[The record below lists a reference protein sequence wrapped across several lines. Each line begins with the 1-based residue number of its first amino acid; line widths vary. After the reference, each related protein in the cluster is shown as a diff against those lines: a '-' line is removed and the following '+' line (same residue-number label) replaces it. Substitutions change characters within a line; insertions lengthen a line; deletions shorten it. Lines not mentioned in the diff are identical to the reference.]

1 VQGDRVS
8 QGLFPPDPASERW
21 TFVDG
26 FFDGS
31 KTMQSALIGAYE
43 TCGGEHGS
51 FLLILAWPQG
61 KAPAIR
67 FVHEMPEEPFGIL
80 AAIPDATI
88 QVFHCMS

>member
-1 VQGDRVS
+1 VNTAR
-8 QGLFPPDPASERW
+8 F
-21 TFVDG
+21 FG
-26 FFDGS
+26 F
-31 KTMQSALIGAYE
+31 
-43 TCGGEHGS
+43 
-51 FLLILAWPQG
+51 WPQG